1 MSTNTT
7 ENLENEVEETTEIEI
22 EIEEAPVEEKQE
34 PEAKVEEAV
43 EEPKAEPE
51 PEPEPEVKEENSDA
65 EIDKYSAGVQKRID
79 QLTKQ
84 YRDEERARQE
94 AQGLQEEAVKYA
106 EKIKEENE
114 KLRKSLEDNEGVL
127 LTQAKTRI
135 EAQLEQAKAQYKTAY
150 EAGDPDELLKA
161 QSELTR
167 LQNEE
172 YRVNNFKP
180 AKREE
185 AEPVPTAAP
194 KQEAQPE
201 PAKPPQRA
209 LDWADKNPWFMQDK
223 RMTGFAYGVHEELVT
238 KGVEPNSE
246 QYYNEIDAAM
256 KEAFPNK
263 FEVAAEESA
272 PPQPQAGNV
281 VAPPSRTS
289 KKPRKVKLTP
299 SAAALAKRLGLTA
312 EQYAAQ
318 LMKDNG

>member
-1 MSTNTT
+1 MSTNTA
-7 ENLENEVEETTEIEI
+7 ENLENEVEETTEIEV

-34 PEAKVEEAV
+34 VETKVEAKVE
-43 EEPKAEPE
+43 EPE
-51 PEPEPEVKEENSDA
+51 PEPEASTENSDA

-79 QLTKQ
+79 QLTKK
-84 YRDEERARQE
+84 YRDEEKAREE
-94 AQGLQEEAVKYA
+94 ALQLREEAVKYA
-106 EKIKEENE
+106 EKVKDENE
-114 KLRKSLEDNEGVL
+114 KLRKSLEDNESVL
-127 LTQAKTRI
+127 LDQAKGRV
-135 EAQLEQAKAQYKTAY
+135 EAQIAQANANYKAAY
-150 EAGDPDELLKA
+150 EAGDPDKLLEA

-167 LQNEE
+167 LQNEQ
-172 YRVNNFKP
+172 YRVSNFKTT
-180 AKREE
+180 KRKEP
-185 AEPVPTAAP
+185 EPVPTETP

-201 PAKPPQRA
+201 PPKPPQRA
-209 LDWADKNPWFMQDK
+209 LDWADKNTWFMQDK

-246 QYYNEIDAAM
+246 QYYSEIDAAM

-263 FEVAAEESA
+263 FEVDAEESA

-299 SAAALAKRLGLTA
+299 TADALAKRLGLTA

-318 LMKDNG
+318 LMKDS

>member
-1 MSTNTT
+1 MSTNTA

-34 PEAKVEEAV
+34 VETKVEEKV
-43 EEPKAEPE
+43 EEKAEEPE
-51 PEPEPEVKEENSDA
+51 PEAKTENSDA

-94 AQGLQEEAVKYA
+94 TQSIQKDAVKYA
-106 EKIKEENE
+106 EKVKEETAKFRTSLEENE
-114 KLRKSLEDNEGVL
+114 DVL
-127 LTQAKTRI
+127 LNQAKTRV
-135 EAQLEQAKAQYKTAY
+135 EAQLAQANANYKTAY
-150 EAGDPDELLKA
+150 EAGDSDKLLEA
-161 QSELTR
+161 QAELTR
-167 LQNEE
+167 LQNEQ
-172 YRVNNFKP
+172 YRISNYTP
-180 AKREE
+180 PKRQET
-185 AEPVPTAAP
+185 APVPTEAP
-194 KQEAQPE
+194 KQEAPPE
-201 PAKPPQRA
+201 PAKTQQRD

-263 FEVAAEESA
+263 FEVDAEESA

-281 VAPPSRTS
+281 VAPLSRTS

>member
-1 MSTNTT
+1 MLRKS
-7 ENLENEVEETTEIEI
+7 
-22 EIEEAPVEEKQE
+22 K
-34 PEAKVEEAV
+34 K
-43 EEPKAEPE
+43 
-51 PEPEPEVKEENSDA
+51 
-65 EIDKYSAGVQKRID
+65 
-79 QLTKQ
+79 
-84 YRDEERARQE
+84 
-94 AQGLQEEAVKYA
+94 
-106 EKIKEENE
+106 ENE
-114 KLRKSLEDNEGVL
+114 KLRKSLEENEDVL
-127 LTQAKTRI
+127 LNQAKSRV
-135 EAQLEQAKAQYKTAY
+135 EAQLAQANANYKAAY
-150 EAGDPDELLKA
+150 EAGDSDKLLEA
-161 QSELTR
+161 QAELTR
-167 LQNEE
+167 LQNEQ
-172 YRVNNFKP
+172 YRISNYTP
-180 AKREE
+180 PKRQE
-185 AEPVPTAAP
+185 AAPVPTEALS
-194 KQEAQPE
+194 QTEAQPE

-263 FEVAAEESA
+263 FEVDAEESA

>member
-1 MSTNTT
+1 MSTNTA
-7 ENLENEVEETTEIEI
+7 ENLENEVEETTEIEV
-22 EIEEAPVEEKQE
+22 EIEEAPVEQKQE
-34 PEAKVEEAV
+34 VETKVEESKPEAT
-43 EEPKAEPE
+43 EEAEA
-51 PEPEPEVKEENSDA
+51 ENSDT

-79 QLTKQ
+79 QLTKK
-84 YRDEERARQE
+84 YRDEEKAREE
-94 AQGLQEEAVKYA
+94 ALQLREEAVKYA
-106 EKIKEENE
+106 QQVKDENE
-114 KLRKSLEDNEGVL
+114 KLRKSLDENETVL
-127 LTQAKTRI
+127 LDQAKGRV
-135 EAQLEQAKAQYKTAY
+135 EAQIAQANANYKTAY
-150 EAGDPDELLKA
+150 EAGDPDKLLEA

-167 LQNEE
+167 LQNEQ
-172 YRVNNFKP
+172 YRVSNFK
-180 AKREE
+180 ASKREE
-185 AEPVPTAAP
+185 PEPVPTEVP

-209 LDWADKNPWFMQDK
+209 LDWADKNTWFMEDK

-256 KEAFPNK
+256 KEAFPTK
-263 FEVAAEESA
+263 FEVVAEESA

-299 SAAALAKRLGLTA
+299 TAAALAKRLGLTA

-318 LMKDNG
+318 LMKDS

>member
-1 MSTNTT
+1 MSTNTA
-7 ENLENEVEETTEIEI
+7 ENLENEVEETTEIEV
-22 EIEEAPVEEKQE
+22 EIEEAPVEQKQE
-34 PEAKVEEAV
+34 VETKVEESKPEATEEV
-43 EEPKAEPE
+43 EA
-51 PEPEPEVKEENSDA
+51 ENSDT

-79 QLTKQ
+79 QLTKK
-84 YRDEERARQE
+84 YRDEEKAREE
-94 AQGLQEEAVKYA
+94 ALQLREEAVKYA
-106 EKIKEENE
+106 QQVKDENE
-114 KLRKSLEDNEGVL
+114 KLRKSLDENETVL
-127 LTQAKTRI
+127 LDQAKGRV
-135 EAQLEQAKAQYKTAY
+135 EAQIAQANANYKTAY
-150 EAGDPDELLKA
+150 EAGDPDKLLEA

-167 LQNEE
+167 LQNEQ
-172 YRVNNFKP
+172 YRVSNFKAP
-180 AKREE
+180 KREE
-185 AEPVPTAAP
+185 PEPVPTEVP

-209 LDWADKNPWFMQDK
+209 LDWADKNTWFMEDK

-256 KEAFPNK
+256 KEAFPTK
-263 FEVAAEESA
+263 FEVVAEESA

-299 SAAALAKRLGLTA
+299 TAAALAKRLGLTA

-318 LMKDNG
+318 LMKDS

>member
-1 MSTNTT
+1 MSTNTA

-34 PEAKVEEAV
+34 VETKVEEKV
-43 EEPKAEPE
+43 EEPE
-51 PEPEPEVKEENSDA
+51 PEAKTENSDA

-94 AQGLQEEAVKYA
+94 AQSLQEEAVKYA

-114 KLRKSLEDNEGVL
+114 KLRKSLEENEDVL
-127 LTQAKTRI
+127 LNQAKSRV
-135 EAQLEQAKAQYKTAY
+135 EAQLAQANANYKAAY
-150 EAGDPDELLKA
+150 EAGDSDKLLEA
-161 QSELTR
+161 QAELTR
-167 LQNEE
+167 LQNEQ
-172 YRVNNFKP
+172 YRISNYTP
-180 AKREE
+180 PKRQE
-185 AEPVPTAAP
+185 ATHVPTQAP
-194 KQEAQPE
+194 KQEAQPG

-246 QYYNEIDAAM
+246 EYYNEIDAAM

-263 FEVAAEESA
+263 FEVDAEESA

-318 LMKDNG
+318 LMKDYG

>member
-1 MSTNTT
+1 MSTNTA
-7 ENLENEVEETTEIEI
+7 ENLENEVEETTEIEV

-34 PEAKVEEAV
+34 AETKVEEKV
-43 EEPKAEPE
+43 EEPEPE
-51 PEPEPEVKEENSDA
+51 SEPEPEVEAKTENSDA

-106 EKIKEENE
+106 EKVKEENE
-114 KLRKSLEDNEGVL
+114 KLRKSLQDNEDVL

-172 YRVNNFKP
+172 YRVANFKP
-180 AKREE
+180 PKREE
-185 AEPVPTAAP
+185 LEPVPTETA

-201 PAKPPQRA
+201 TAKPPQRA
-209 LDWADKNPWFMQDK
+209 LDWADKNPWFMKDK
-223 RMTGFAYGVHEELVT
+223 RMTGFAYGVHEELLT

-246 QYYNEIDAAM
+246 EYYNEIDAAM

-263 FEVAAEESA
+263 FEVDAEESA

-299 SAAALAKRLGLTA
+299 TAAALAKRLGLTA

-318 LMKDNG
+318 LMKDS

>member
-1 MSTNTT
+1 MSTNTA
-7 ENLENEVEETTEIEI
+7 ENLENEVEETTEIEV

-34 PEAKVEEAV
+34 VETKVEEKV
-43 EEPKAEPE
+43 EEPEVEVEAESE
-51 PEPEPEVKEENSDA
+51 AKTENSDA

-79 QLTKQ
+79 QLTKK
-84 YRDEERARQE
+84 YRDEEKAREE
-94 AQGLQEEAVKYA
+94 ALQLREEAVKYA
-106 EKIKEENE
+106 EKVKEENE
-114 KLRKSLEDNEGVL
+114 KLRKSLEDNEDVL
-127 LTQAKTRI
+127 INQAKSRV
-135 EAQLEQAKAQYKTAY
+135 EAQLAQANANYKVAY
-150 EAGDPDELLKA
+150 EAGDSDKLLEA

-167 LQNEE
+167 LQNEQ
-172 YRVNNFKP
+172 YRISNYVPPKRGEP
-180 AKREE
+180 A
-185 AEPVPTAAP
+185 PVPTEAP
-194 KQEAQPE
+194 KPEGQPDI
-201 PAKPPQRA
+201 AKPPQRA
-209 LDWADKNPWFMQDK
+209 LDWADKNTWFMQDK

-256 KEAFPNK
+256 KEAFPSK
-263 FEVAAEESA
+263 FEVVAEESA

-318 LMKDNG
+318 LMKDS

>member
-1 MSTNTT
+1 MSTNTA
-7 ENLENEVEETTEIEI
+7 ENLENEVEETTAIEV
-22 EIEEAPVEEKQE
+22 EIEETPVEEKQE
-34 PEAKVEEAV
+34 VETKVEEP
-43 EEPKAEPE
+43 EAEAE
-51 PEPEPEVKEENSDA
+51 TETENSDA

-94 AQGLQEEAVKYA
+94 AQSIQEEAVKYA
-106 EKIKEENE
+106 EKVKEENE
-114 KLRKSLEDNEGVL
+114 KLRKSLEDNESL
-127 LTQAKTRI
+127 IINQAKTRVD
-135 EAQLEQAKAQYKTAY
+135 AQLAQAQAQYKAAY

-167 LQNEE
+167 LQNED
-172 YRVNNFKP
+172 YRISNYK
-180 AKREE
+180 
-185 AEPVPTAAP
+185 AP
-194 KQEAQPE
+194 KKEEPAPEVPKPEAQPE
-201 PAKPPQRA
+201 AAKPPQRA
-209 LDWADKNPWFMQDK
+209 LDWADKNTWFMQDK
-223 RMTGFAYGVHEELVT
+223 RMTGFAYGVHEELLT

-299 SAAALAKRLGLTA
+299 TAAALAKRLGLTA

-318 LMKDNG
+318 LMKDS

>member
-1 MSTNTT
+1 MSTNTA
-7 ENLENEVEETTEIEI
+7 ENLENEVEETTEIEV
-22 EIEEAPVEEKQE
+22 EIEETPVEEKQE
-34 PEAKVEEAV
+34 VEAKAEIEA
-43 EEPKAEPE
+43 KEPE
-51 PEPEPEVKEENSDA
+51 NSVDSPDE

-106 EKIKEENE
+106 QQVKDENE
-114 KLRKSLEDNEGVL
+114 KLRKSLEDNESL
-127 LTQAKTRI
+127 IINQAKTRVD
-135 EAQLEQAKAQYKTAY
+135 AQLAQAQAQYKNAY

-167 LQNEE
+167 LQNED
-172 YRVNNFKP
+172 YRISNYKAP
-180 AKREE
+180 KREE
-185 AEPVPTAAP
+185 PAP
-194 KQEAQPE
+194 EATKQEAQAE
-201 PAKPPQRA
+201 PPKPPQRA
-209 LDWADKNPWFMQDK
+209 LDWADKNTWFMQDK

-272 PPQPQAGNV
+272 SPQPQAGNV

-299 SAAALAKRLGLTA
+299 TAAALAKRLGLTA

-318 LMKDNG
+318 LMKDS

>member
-1 MSTNTT
+1 MSTNTA
-7 ENLENEVEETTEIEI
+7 ESLENEVEETTEIEV
-22 EIEEAPVEEKQE
+22 EIDESPVEEKQE
-34 PEAKVEEAV
+34 TQAEVEEKV
-43 EEPKAEPE
+43 AEPE
-51 PEPEPEVKEENSDA
+51 PEATEDNSDA

-106 EKIKEENE
+106 ERVKEENE
-114 KLRKSLEDNEGVL
+114 KLRKSLEDNENLIVN
-127 LTQAKTRI
+127 QAKTRI
-135 EAQLEQAKAQYKTAY
+135 EAQLAQANANYKAAY
-150 EAGDPDELLKA
+150 EAGDPDKLLEA
-161 QSELTR
+161 QTELTR
-167 LQNEE
+167 LQNEDFRISN
-172 YRVNNFKP
+172 YKP
-180 AKREE
+180 QKR
-185 AEPVPTAAP
+185 AEPEPV

-263 FEVAAEESA
+263 FEVVAEEPAS
-272 PPQPQAGNV
+272 PQPQAGNV

-299 SAAALAKRLGLTA
+299 TAAALAKRLGLTA

>member
-1 MSTNTT
+1 MSTNTA
-7 ENLENEVEETTEIEI
+7 ENLENEVEETTEIEV
-22 EIEEAPVEEKQE
+22 EIEEVPVEEKQE
-34 PEAKVEEAV
+34 VETKVEEKV
-43 EEPKAEPE
+43 EEKAE
-51 PEPEPEVKEENSDA
+51 EPEPEVNTENSDE
-65 EIDKYSAGVQKRID
+65 EIDKYSAGVQRRID
-79 QLTKQ
+79 QLTKK
-84 YRDEERARQE
+84 YRDEETARE
-94 AQGLQEEAVKYA
+94 KAQSLQEEAVKYA
-106 EKIKEENE
+106 EKVKEENE
-114 KLRKSLEDNEGVL
+114 QLRKSLEDNEGVL
-127 LTQAKTRI
+127 LSQAKTRI
-135 EAQLEQAKAQYKTAY
+135 EAQIAQANANYKTAY

-172 YRVNNFKP
+172 YRVSNYKAP
-180 AKREE
+180 KREAPE
-185 AEPVPTAAP
+185 AVPTEAP

-201 PAKPPQRA
+201 VPKPPQRA
-209 LDWADKNPWFMQDK
+209 LDWADKNTWFMQDK

-246 QYYNEIDAAM
+246 EYYNEIDAAM

-263 FEVAAEESA
+263 FEVDAEESA

-299 SAAALAKRLGLTA
+299 TAAALAKRLGLTA

-318 LMKDNG
+318 LMKDS

>member
-1 MSTNTT
+1 MSTNTA
-7 ENLENEVEETTEIEI
+7 ENLENEVEETTEIEV
-22 EIEEAPVEEKQE
+22 EIEETPVEEKQE
-34 PEAKVEEAV
+34 VETKVAEKA
-43 EEPKAEPE
+43 EEPESDTD
-51 PEPEPEVKEENSDA
+51 NSDS

-84 YRDEERARQE
+84 YRDEERARQD

-106 EKIKEENE
+106 EKVKDENE
-114 KLRKSLEDNEGVL
+114 KLRKSLEDNESIL
-127 LTQAKTRI
+127 LDQAKGRV
-135 EAQLEQAKAQYKTAY
+135 EAQIAQANANYKAAY
-150 EAGDPDELLKA
+150 EAGDPDKLLEA

-167 LQNEE
+167 LQNEQ
-172 YRVNNFKP
+172 YRVSNFKP
-180 AKREE
+180 SKREE
-185 AEPVPTAAP
+185 AEPVPTEAP

-201 PAKPPQRA
+201 AAKPPQRA
-209 LDWADKNPWFMQDK
+209 LDWADKNTWFMQDK
-223 RMTGFAYGVHEELVT
+223 RMTGFAYGVHEELVA

-246 QYYNEIDAAM
+246 QYYSEIDAAM
-256 KEAFPNK
+256 KEAFPTK
-263 FEVAAEESA
+263 FEVDAEESA

-318 LMKDNG
+318 LMKEG

>member
-1 MSTNTT
+1 MSTNTA

-34 PEAKVEEAV
+34 VETKVEEKV
-43 EEPKAEPE
+43 EEKAEEPE
-51 PEPEPEVKEENSDA
+51 PEAKTENSDA

-127 LTQAKTRI
+127 LSQAKTRI
-135 EAQLEQAKAQYKTAY
+135 EAQLAQAQAQYKTAY

-161 QSELTR
+161 QAELTR

-172 YRVNNFKP
+172 YRVTNYKAP
-180 AKREE
+180 KREE
-185 AEPVPTAAP
+185 PEPVPTEAP

>member
-1 MSTNTT
+1 MSTNTA
-7 ENLENEVEETTEIEI
+7 ENLENEVEETTEIEV
-22 EIEEAPVEEKQE
+22 EIEETPVEEKQE
-34 PEAKVEEAV
+34 PETKVEEQV
-43 EEPKAEPE
+43 EAPE
-51 PEPEPEVKEENSDA
+51 PESEPTEKPTEENSDA

-94 AQGLQEEAVKYA
+94 AQSIQEEAVKYA
-106 EKIKEENE
+106 EKVKEENE

-172 YRVNNFKP
+172 YRVSNFKP

-185 AEPVPTAAP
+185 PEPVPTEAP
-194 KQEAQPE
+194 RQEAQPE

-223 RMTGFAYGVHEELVT
+223 RMTGFAYGVHEELLT

-246 QYYNEIDAAM
+246 EYYNEIDAAM
-256 KEAFPNK
+256 KEAFPSK

-272 PPQPQAGNV
+272 PPQSQAGNV

-299 SAAALAKRLGLTA
+299 TAAALAKRLGLTA

-318 LMKDNG
+318 LMKDS

>member
-1 MSTNTT
+1 MSTNTA

-34 PEAKVEEAV
+34 VETKVEEKV
-43 EEPKAEPE
+43 EEKAEEPE
-51 PEPEPEVKEENSDA
+51 PEAKTENSDA

-127 LTQAKTRI
+127 LSQAKTRI
-135 EAQLEQAKAQYKTAY
+135 EAQLAQAQAQYKTAY

-161 QSELTR
+161 QAELTR

-172 YRVNNFKP
+172 YRVTNYKAP
-180 AKREE
+180 KREE
-185 AEPVPTAAP
+185 PEPVPTEAP

-246 QYYNEIDAAM
+246 EYYNEIDAAM
-256 KEAFPNK
+256 KEAFPKK
-263 FEVAAEESA
+263 FEVEAEESA

>member
-1 MSTNTT
+1 MSTNTA
-7 ENLENEVEETTEIEI
+7 ENLENEVEETTEIEV
-22 EIEEAPVEEKQE
+22 EIEETPVEEKQE
-34 PEAKVEEAV
+34 VETKVEEKA
-43 EEPKAEPE
+43 EEPESDTD
-51 PEPEPEVKEENSDA
+51 NSDS

-84 YRDEERARQE
+84 YRDEERARQD

-106 EKIKEENE
+106 EKVKDENE
-114 KLRKSLEDNEGVL
+114 KLRKSLEDNESIL
-127 LTQAKTRI
+127 LDQAKGRV
-135 EAQLEQAKAQYKTAY
+135 EAQIAQANANYKAAY
-150 EAGDPDELLKA
+150 EAGDPDKLLEA

-167 LQNEE
+167 LQNEQ
-172 YRVNNFKP
+172 YRVSNFKP
-180 AKREE
+180 SKREE
-185 AEPVPTAAP
+185 AEPVPTEAP

-201 PAKPPQRA
+201 AAKPPQRA
-209 LDWADKNPWFMQDK
+209 LDWADKNTWFMQDK

-246 QYYNEIDAAM
+246 QYYSEIDAAM

-263 FEVAAEESA
+263 FEVDAEESA

-299 SAAALAKRLGLTA
+299 TAAALAKRLGLTA

-318 LMKDNG
+318 LMKDS

>member
-1 MSTNTT
+1 MSTNTA
-7 ENLENEVEETTEIEI
+7 ENLENEVEETTEIEV
-22 EIEEAPVEEKQE
+22 EIEETPVEEKQE
-34 PEAKVEEAV
+34 VEAKAEIEA
-43 EEPKAEPE
+43 KEPE
-51 PEPEPEVKEENSDA
+51 NSVDSPDE

-106 EKIKEENE
+106 QQVKDENE
-114 KLRKSLEDNEGVL
+114 KLRKSLEDNESL
-127 LTQAKTRI
+127 IINQAKTRVD
-135 EAQLEQAKAQYKTAY
+135 AQLAQAQAQYKNAY

-167 LQNEE
+167 LQNED
-172 YRVNNFKP
+172 YRISNYKAP
-180 AKREE
+180 KREE
-185 AEPVPTAAP
+185 PAP
-194 KQEAQPE
+194 EATKQEAQAE
-201 PAKPPQRA
+201 PPKPPQRA
-209 LDWADKNPWFMQDK
+209 LDWADKNTWFMQDK

-272 PPQPQAGNV
+272 SPQPQAGNV

-299 SAAALAKRLGLTA
+299 TAAALAKRLGLTA

>member
-1 MSTNTT
+1 MSTNTA
-7 ENLENEVEETTEIEI
+7 ENLENEVEETTEIEV
-22 EIEEAPVEEKQE
+22 EIEETPVEEKQE
-34 PEAKVEEAV
+34 VETKVEEPEA
-43 EEPKAEPE
+43 EAEPE
-51 PEPEPEVKEENSDA
+51 TENSDA

-94 AQGLQEEAVKYA
+94 AQSIQEEAVKYA
-106 EKIKEENE
+106 EKVKEENE
-114 KLRKSLEDNEGVL
+114 KLRKSLEDNESL
-127 LTQAKTRI
+127 IINQAKTRVD
-135 EAQLEQAKAQYKTAY
+135 AQLAQAQAQYKAAY

-167 LQNEE
+167 LQNED
-172 YRVNNFKP
+172 YRISNYK
-180 AKREE
+180 
-185 AEPVPTAAP
+185 AP
-194 KQEAQPE
+194 KKEEPAPEAPKPEAQPQ

-209 LDWADKNPWFMQDK
+209 LDWADKNTWFMQDK

-246 QYYNEIDAAM
+246 EYYNEIDAAM
-256 KEAFPNK
+256 KEVFPNK

-299 SAAALAKRLGLTA
+299 TAAALAKRLGLTA

-318 LMKDNG
+318 LMKEG

>member
-1 MSTNTT
+1 MSTSTA
-7 ENLENEVEETTEIEI
+7 ENLENEVEETTEIEV
-22 EIEEAPVEEKQE
+22 EIDESPVEEK
-34 PEAKVEEAV
+34 PETQAGVEEKV
-43 EEPKAEPE
+43 AEPE
-51 PEPEPEVKEENSDA
+51 PEATEDNSDA

-106 EKIKEENE
+106 ERVKEENE
-114 KLRKSLEDNEGVL
+114 KLRKSLEDNENLIVN
-127 LTQAKTRI
+127 QAKTRI
-135 EAQLEQAKAQYKTAY
+135 EAQLAQANANYKAAY
-150 EAGDPDELLKA
+150 EAGDPDKLLEA
-161 QSELTR
+161 QTELTR
-167 LQNEE
+167 LQNEDFRISN
-172 YRVNNFKP
+172 YKP
-180 AKREE
+180 QKR
-185 AEPVPTAAP
+185 AEPEPV
-194 KQEAQPE
+194 KQEAQPA

-209 LDWADKNPWFMQDK
+209 LDWADNNPWFMQDK

-263 FEVAAEESA
+263 FEVVAEEPAS
-272 PPQPQAGNV
+272 PQPQAGNV

-299 SAAALAKRLGLTA
+299 TAAALAKRLGLTA

>member
-1 MSTNTT
+1 MSTNTA
-7 ENLENEVEETTEIEI
+7 ENLENEVEETTEIEV
-22 EIEEAPVEEKQE
+22 EIEEVPVEQKQE
-34 PEAKVEEAV
+34 VETKVEESKPEATEEV
-43 EEPKAEPE
+43 EA
-51 PEPEPEVKEENSDA
+51 ENSDT

-79 QLTKQ
+79 QLTKK
-84 YRDEERARQE
+84 YRDEEKAREE
-94 AQGLQEEAVKYA
+94 ALQLREEAVKYA
-106 EKIKEENE
+106 QQVKDENE
-114 KLRKSLEDNEGVL
+114 KLRKSLDENETVL
-127 LTQAKTRI
+127 LDQAKGRV
-135 EAQLEQAKAQYKTAY
+135 EAQIAQANANYKTAY
-150 EAGDPDELLKA
+150 EAGDPDKLLEA

-167 LQNEE
+167 LQNEQ
-172 YRVNNFKP
+172 YRVSNFKAP
-180 AKREE
+180 KREE
-185 AEPVPTAAP
+185 PEPVPTEVP

-209 LDWADKNPWFMQDK
+209 LDWADKNTWFMEDK

-256 KEAFPNK
+256 KEAFPTK
-263 FEVAAEESA
+263 FEVVAEESA

-299 SAAALAKRLGLTA
+299 TAAALAKRLGLTA

-318 LMKDNG
+318 LMKDS

>member
-1 MSTNTT
+1 MSTNTA

-34 PEAKVEEAV
+34 VETKVEEKV
-43 EEPKAEPE
+43 EEKAEEPE
-51 PEPEPEVKEENSDA
+51 PEAKTENSDA

-127 LTQAKTRI
+127 LSQAKTRI
-135 EAQLEQAKAQYKTAY
+135 EAQLAQAQAQYKTAY

-161 QSELTR
+161 QAELTR

-172 YRVNNFKP
+172 YRVTNYKAP
-180 AKREE
+180 KREE
-185 AEPVPTAAP
+185 PEPVPTEAP

-246 QYYNEIDAAM
+246 EYYNEIDAAM

>member
-1 MSTNTT
+1 MSTNTA
-7 ENLENEVEETTEIEI
+7 ENLENEVEETTEIEV
-22 EIEEAPVEEKQE
+22 EIEETPVEEKQE
-34 PEAKVEEAV
+34 AETKVEEKV
-43 EEPKAEPE
+43 EEPKPE
-51 PEPEPEVKEENSDA
+51 PEPEADIENSDT

-114 KLRKSLEDNEGVL
+114 NLRRSLEDNEGVL

-172 YRVNNFKP
+172 YRVSNYKAP
-180 AKREE
+180 KREE
-185 AEPVPTAAP
+185 SKPVPTEAP

-209 LDWADKNPWFMQDK
+209 LDWADKNTWFMQDK

-246 QYYNEIDAAM
+246 EYYSEIDAAM
-256 KEAFPNK
+256 KEAFPSK
-263 FEVAAEESA
+263 FETDAEESA
-272 PPQPQAGNV
+272 PPQSQAGNV

-299 SAAALAKRLGLTA
+299 TAAALAKRLGLTA

-318 LMKDNG
+318 LMKES

>member
-1 MSTNTT
+1 MSTNTA

-34 PEAKVEEAV
+34 PEAKVEEAI
-43 EEPKAEPE
+43 EEPKAE

-79 QLTKQ
+79 QLTKK
-84 YRDEERARQE
+84 YRDEEKAREE
-94 AQGLQEEAVKYA
+94 ALQLREEAVKYA
-106 EKIKEENE
+106 EKVKEENE

-185 AEPVPTAAP
+185 VEPVPTEAP

>member
-1 MSTNTT
+1 MSTNTA
-7 ENLENEVEETTEIEI
+7 ENLENEVEETTAIEV

-34 PEAKVEEAV
+34 VETKVEEKV
-43 EEPKAEPE
+43 EEPE
-51 PEPEPEVKEENSDA
+51 PEAKTENSDA

-84 YRDEERARQE
+84 YRDEERARQD

-106 EKIKEENE
+106 EKVKDENE
-114 KLRKSLEDNEGVL
+114 KLRKSLEDNEDVL
-127 LTQAKTRI
+127 INQAKSRV
-135 EAQLEQAKAQYKTAY
+135 EAQLAQANANYKVAY
-150 EAGDPDELLKA
+150 EAGDSDKLLEA

-167 LQNEE
+167 LQNEQ
-172 YRVNNFKP
+172 YRISNYVP
-180 AKREE
+180 PKRNEP
-185 AEPVPTAAP
+185 EPVPTEAP
-194 KQEAQPE
+194 KPEGQPE
-201 PAKPPQRA
+201 VAKPPQRA
-209 LDWADKNPWFMQDK
+209 LDWADKNTWFMQDK
-223 RMTGFAYGVHEELVT
+223 RMTGFAYGVHEELVA

-246 QYYNEIDAAM
+246 QYYSEIDAAM
-256 KEAFPNK
+256 KEAFPTK
-263 FEVAAEESA
+263 FEVDAEESA

>member
-1 MSTNTT
+1 MSTNTA
-7 ENLENEVEETTEIEI
+7 ENLENEVEETTEIEV
-22 EIEEAPVEEKQE
+22 EIDESPVEEKQE
-34 PEAKVEEAV
+34 TQAEVEEKV
-43 EEPKAEPE
+43 AEPE
-51 PEPEPEVKEENSDA
+51 PEATEDNSDA

-94 AQGLQEEAVKYA
+94 AQGLQEEAVRYA
-106 EKIKEENE
+106 ERVKEENE
-114 KLRKSLEDNEGVL
+114 KLRKSLEDNENLIVN
-127 LTQAKTRI
+127 QAKTRI
-135 EAQLEQAKAQYKTAY
+135 EAQLAQANANYKAAY
-150 EAGDPDELLKA
+150 EAGDPDKLLEA
-161 QSELTR
+161 QTELTR
-167 LQNEE
+167 LQNEDFRISN
-172 YRVNNFKP
+172 YKP
-180 AKREE
+180 QKRAES
-185 AEPVPTAAP
+185 EPVPTEAP

-263 FEVAAEESA
+263 FEVVAEEPAS
-272 PPQPQAGNV
+272 PQPQAGNV

-299 SAAALAKRLGLTA
+299 TAAALAKRLGLTA